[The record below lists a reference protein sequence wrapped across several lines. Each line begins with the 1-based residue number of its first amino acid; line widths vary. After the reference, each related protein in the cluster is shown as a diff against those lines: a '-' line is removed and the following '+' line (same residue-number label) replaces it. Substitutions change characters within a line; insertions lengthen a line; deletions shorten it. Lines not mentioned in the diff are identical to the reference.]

1 MVKQRLFTLAIWIVV
16 SVISFFAMDKD
27 GAPDWAKELEL
38 LVALGVFFIL
48 LDTLL
53 DTFYSLIDEL

>member
-27 GAPDWAKELEL
+27 GAPDWAKELVL

-48 LDTLL
+48 LDT
-53 DTFYSLIDEL
+53 FYSLIDEL

>member
-1 MVKQRLFTLAIWIVV
+1 
-16 SVISFFAMDKD
+16 MDKD
-27 GAPDWAKELEL
+27 GAPDWAKELVL